1 MQPNLNFKE
10 TLKNQ
15 VNSILPGARVLLFG
29 SRSRGD
35 HKKGS
40 DVDILVITQEEH
52 TPKQKMNLESAIN
65 KVLVKTYHLPFDVL
79 VYGETEIMKKRNEK
93 SLVVYHA
100 MAEGLEL
107 A

>member
-1 MQPNLNFKE
+1 M
-10 TLKNQ
+10 
-15 VNSILPGARVLLFG
+15 LFG

-40 DVDILVITQEEH
+40 DVDILVITQEEY

-65 KVLVKTYHLPFDVL
+65 KVLVKPYHLPFDVL
-79 VYGETEIMKKRNEK
+79 VYSETEIANKRKEK
-93 SLVVYHA
+93 SLVIYHA
-100 MAEGLEL
+100 LAEGLEL